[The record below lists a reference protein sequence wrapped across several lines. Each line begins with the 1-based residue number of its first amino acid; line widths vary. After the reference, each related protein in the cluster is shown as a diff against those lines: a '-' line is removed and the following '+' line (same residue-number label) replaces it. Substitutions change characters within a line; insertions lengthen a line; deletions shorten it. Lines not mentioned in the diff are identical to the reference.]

1 MNRQPIGIFD
11 SGIGGLTV
19 ARAIVDLLPSE
30 SFLYFG
36 DTARVPYGTRSA
48 DDIRAFSEDIS
59 HYLINQGCKAI
70 VVACN
75 TATAAALNHLRE
87 QWPDIPFIGMEPAV
101 KPGAKATRSGVVGV
115 MATAGTFSSQR
126 YAQLMERYASEVQLI
141 ENPCLGLVEQ
151 IEQGA
156 LDTPETV
163 ALLRSI
169 LLPMLDQG
177 ADTIVLG
184 CTHYPFVQPLIQE
197 IVGSA
202 VTVINPAPAV
212 AKQLKRVL
220 NKQSLQHAS
229 TLPPSYQFQI
239 SGPKGEFERLASKM
253 MSFPAAVS
261 FQVEL

>member
-36 DTARVPYGTRSA
+36 DTARVPYGPRSE
-48 DDIRAFSEDIS
+48 DDIRAFSEAIS
-59 HYLINQGCKAI
+59 QYLIDQGCKAI

-75 TATAAALNHLRE
+75 TATAAALHHLRE
-87 QWPDIPFIGMEPAV
+87 RWPELPFVGMEPAV
-101 KPGAKATRSGVVGV
+101 KPGAQATKSGVVGV

-126 YAQLMERYASEVQLI
+126 YAQLMERYASSVQVL

-156 LDTPETV
+156 LDTPETL
-163 ALLRSI
+163 ALLRRI

-220 NKQSLQHAS
+220 KKQSLQHAS

-239 SGPKGEFERLASKM
+239 SGPKGQFGRLASM
-253 MSFPAAVS
+253 MMGFPAAVS